1 MQGIG
6 ETDKVVRVFWN
17 RMTRWLLTEDD
28 LAKLRVST
36 GKSSYRSGETINV
49 RAELFDDLLRPVVEA
64 DVVLEVEGGPD
75 DAIILARKGEG
86 NYAGVIRGLKQGTHT
101 YRVSAQW
108 NEEDK
113 AEAVGELTIGR
124 YSVEFEDL
132 LANASLMQ
140 EIAMRSG
147 GRVVDIDA
155 ISDFVDSL
163 KLAPQPHVSVLQ
175 LRLWGKNWP
184 LLFLVMFLGFEWF
197 VRRSRGMV

>member
-1 MQGIG
+1 MNPALCFP
-6 ETDKVVRVFWN
+6 T
-17 RMTRWLLTEDD
+17 
-28 LAKLRVST
+28 
-36 GKSSYRSGETINV
+36 
-49 RAELFDDLLRPVVEA
+49 LLRIFWKS
-64 DVVLEVEGGPD
+64 VVLEVEGGPD